1 MCYWLLDEREVQCM
15 WNWEYLYK
23 YILLPLLR
31 TELQV
36 NYLESES
43 DSLFHPSLVSQMSGL
58 WTRMELRRCIR
69 PSIRLWMFD
78 ILSPFKRWKN
88 IPQAAVRQ
96 ELFAKFHEV
105 IGSTGVHSWCLWW
118 VATCF
123 CLHVQMVLL
132 LVHYFTMRRMFSSFS
147 WQFSWSHQL
156 FCFKKSSKHGFSGG
170 RYRES
175 ISLGF
180 TRLSKAEVPAGK
192 DLAAHR
198 STVIELHPFIWEMVG

>member
-105 IGSTGVHSWCLWW
+105 IGSTGAHSWCLWW

-132 LVHYFTMRRMFSSFS
+132 LVHYFTLRGMFSSFS

-156 FCFKKSSKHGFSGG
+156 FCFKINLQSMDSPVASGIG
-170 RYRES
+170 S
-175 ISLGF
+175 QSLWASQGLA
-180 TRLSKAEVPAGK
+180 RLRCRRV
-192 DLAAHR
+192 R
-198 STVIELHPFIWEMVG
+198 T